1 MGDMRHLTLESH
13 LRSLLNGL
21 SQDNSAGTFAQN
33 LLYTKPLAVHFRP
46 DIESAF
52 LIKRSLEFSLIF
64 KVACFLWL
72 LLYVIILTASYQ
84 NFQYIFNDKR
94 YLIWQTAFLSTGLFI
109 LIASIC
115 AFIPKTHQFI
125 HQYVVAPA
133 MTLLLY
139 QLLVGGIAHTQDNL
153 ASYASYNIIIAM
165 IIAVNSLR
173 LLWQKSLFI
182 LVCSSLMA
190 YATAFIN
197 HWQIALLP
205 TLHGFVLIAI
215 VLINIAFFIERR
227 ERLSFLN
234 EILVEV
240 KSHELSR
247 INRHLITIAREDALS
262 GLANRRAFDDTLI
275 IEWDRAR
282 RDEQPISLLF
292 MDVDHFKLYNDNYG
306 HSAGDDCLRQV
317 ATAIKKAVLRPAD
330 LTARYGGEEFVVL
343 LPSTDGMGAEEVAER
358 ILRTVDSLAIP
369 HKRSLVSYHV
379 TVSIGICTMLPTD
392 KNNIAL
398 FIENA
403 DAALYKAKTSGRHCF
418 KHYMDP
424 SVHNNFHFRH

>member
-1 MGDMRHLTLESH
+1 MDDMRHLTLESQ
-13 LRSLLNGL
+13 LRSLLNDL

-33 LLYTKPLAVHFRP
+33 LLYTKPLVVHFRP

-52 LIKRSLEFSLIF
+52 LTKRNLEFSLIF
-64 KVACFLWL
+64 KVASFLWL
-72 LLYVIILTASYQ
+72 LLYVIILTATYQ
-84 NFQYIFNDKR
+84 KFQYIFTDKS
-94 YLIWQTAFLSTGLFI
+94 YFIWQSAFFSTGL
-109 LIASIC
+109 LIFLGGIF
-115 AFIPKTHQFI
+115 AFLPKSHHFI

-139 QLLVGGIAHTQDNL
+139 QLLIGSIAHSQHEFS
-153 ASYASYNIIIAM
+153 SYASYNVIIAM
-165 IIAVNSLR
+165 IIVVNSLR

-182 LVCSSLMA
+182 LACSSLMA

-197 HWQIALLP
+197 NWQIPLLP
-205 TLHGFVLIAI
+205 SLHGFVLIAI

-282 RDEQPISLLF
+282 RDEQAISLLF
-292 MDVDHFKLYNDNYG
+292 MDVDHFKLYNDTYG

-343 LPSTDGMGAEEVAER
+343 LPATDGLGAEEVAER
-358 ILRTVDSLAIP
+358 ILRTVDTLAIP

-424 SVHNNFHFRH
+424 AVHNNFHFRH